1 MRVIV
6 AEKNKVARRIA
17 QVLSGGRYKVRRIY
31 RVPVYEFDGTAVIG
45 LSGHVLNLDY
55 PVELRS
61 WSRVP
66 AERLLDAE
74 PILVPTSRRHL
85 MALRALFKKATE
97 IVIATDYDREGELI
111 GYEVVRYL
119 APEVPV
125 RRAKFSSLT
134 AEELRRAF
142 ENLVDL
148 NEPMAK
154 AGEARQRVDLSWG
167 ASLTRLLS
175 VASGRRG
182 RNFLSIGR
190 VQTPTLALIVARERE
205 IESHVPRPYW
215 SLFLV
220 SGSLRAA
227 HVGNPFWERS
237 EAEAAASRA
246 RVPEAEVVEHEV
258 SERGFIAPAP
268 YDTNT
273 FLRDASRILGM
284 APHRAM
290 RVAEDLY
297 ARGLISYPRTDNTAY
312 PRGTPFKRILASLRE
327 PYRELAE
334 EILSGPIRPRAGR
347 KRTTDHPP
355 IHPVSGADLDSLD
368 PDHRRVYD
376 LIVRRFLATL
386 MPPARLRES
395 RTVLDAGGERFVHRG
410 REVVSEGWL
419 RAFPFYRPREEPVP
433 RVSVGDRIPVDGVEV
448 VEDKTKPPPRYT
460 VSELLRVMEELGLGT
475 KSTRHE
481 IIRKLYERKYV
492 YGNPVRPTALGR
504 LLIET
509 LEGHDLRILKPE
521 MTARLEE
528 AMDRIERGE
537 TSMED
542 VVSESQRILRE
553 TIRQLRENE
562 EEIAKRLKFRP
573 RNKFKSADDGKQG
586 PVV

>member
-17 QVLSGGRYKVRRIY
+17 QVLSGGRYRVRRIY

-74 PILVPTSRRHL
+74 PVLVPTSRRHL

-111 GYEVVRYL
+111 GYEVIRYL

-246 RVPEAEVVEHEV
+246 RVPVAEVVEHEV
-258 SERGFIAPAP
+258 SERDFIAPAP

-297 ARGLISYPRTDNTAY
+297 AQGLISYPRTDNTAY

-327 PYRELAE
+327 PYRDLAE

-395 RTVLDAGGERFVHRG
+395 RTVLDAGARG
-410 REVVSEGWL
+410 SCTAEGRSSRRGGSGPSPSTGPGRSLFPRSRWATGSPWTAWKWL
-419 RAFPFYRPREEPVP
+419 RTRPSHRRGTRSRSFSGSWRSWAWGP
-433 RVSVGDRIPVDGVEV
+433 RAP
-448 VEDKTKPPPRYT
+448 
-460 VSELLRVMEELGLGT
+460 GT
-475 KSTRHE
+475 RSFGSSTR
-481 IIRKLYERKYV
+481 
-492 YGNPVRPTALGR
+492 GSTSTGTPSGPRPSG
-504 LLIET
+504 
-509 LEGHDLRILKPE
+509 G
-521 MTARLEE
+521 
-528 AMDRIERGE
+528 
-537 TSMED
+537 S
-542 VVSESQRILRE
+542 
-553 TIRQLRENE
+553 
-562 EEIAKRLKFRP
+562 
-573 RNKFKSADDGKQG
+573 
-586 PVV
+586 